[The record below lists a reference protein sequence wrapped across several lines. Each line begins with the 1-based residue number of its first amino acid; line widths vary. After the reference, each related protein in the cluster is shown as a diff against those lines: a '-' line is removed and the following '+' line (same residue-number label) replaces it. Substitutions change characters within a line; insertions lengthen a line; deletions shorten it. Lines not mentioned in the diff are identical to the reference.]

1 MTQAKAKSRIE
12 RLQERFPFLT
22 EEQASQMCVCF
33 YVEGSNGPL
42 DLRGEPLQEHIER
55 RMSDV
60 SEWKDEHMIRYVDLL
75 SDAFKGSQTS
85 D

>member
-22 EEQASQMCVCF
+22 EEQARQICILF
-33 YVEGSNGPL
+33 YAEGSRGPL
-42 DLRGEPLQEHIER
+42 ELGGESLQEHIER

-60 SEWKDEHMIRYVDLL
+60 SEWKAEHMIRYLDLL
-75 SDAFKGSQTS
+75 KDAFKDSRN